1 MKFTPK
7 ELETILAKKVDRVIF
22 YSKKE
27 PVLDLP
33 LERML
38 YNMIESKPEL
48 KKQLLEELLASDDSQ

>member
-1 MKFTPK
+1 MKFTAK
-7 ELETILAKKVDRVIF
+7 ELDIIMAKKVDRVIF

-38 YNMIESKPEL
+38 HNMIESQPEL
-48 KKQLLEELLASDDSQ
+48 KRQLIEQVLASDE